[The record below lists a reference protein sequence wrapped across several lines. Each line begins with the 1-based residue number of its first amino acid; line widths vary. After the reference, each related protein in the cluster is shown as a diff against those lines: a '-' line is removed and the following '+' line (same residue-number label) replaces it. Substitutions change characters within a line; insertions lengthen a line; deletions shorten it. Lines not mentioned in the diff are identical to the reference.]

1 MNSITWHRDYLLA
14 TGGCDNSIRLW
25 RKEHNNLYLIWS
37 THVTLCSIDAN
48 IEGAE
53 ISDNN
58 AALLV
63 QRGTAKQTLT
73 PQYDTQRQAS
83 SSTTPNEAR
92 STQKP
97 TQFNHQIKQERISS
111 SETLAKSLETP
122 NY

>member
-1 MNSITWHRDYLLA
+1 MLA

-63 QRGTAKQTLT
+63 VTARFRKHLGLQT
-73 PQYDTQRQAS
+73 A
-83 SSTTPNEAR
+83 
-92 STQKP
+92 
-97 TQFNHQIKQERISS
+97 I
-111 SETLAKSLETP
+111 
-122 NY
+122 